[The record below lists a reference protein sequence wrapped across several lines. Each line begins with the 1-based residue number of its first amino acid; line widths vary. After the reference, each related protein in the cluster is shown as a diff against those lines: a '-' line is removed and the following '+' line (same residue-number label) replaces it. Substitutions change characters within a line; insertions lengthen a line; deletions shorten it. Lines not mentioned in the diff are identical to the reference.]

1 VAVVGSRERAQSL
14 AHLDRPP
21 ELSVGRRAV
30 DVEAVLAKPRI
41 ELLRCVEPFSL
52 VLTVDRVHELLDEP
66 ERSGRRLRDV
76 VARHD
81 TSIMLTP
88 VSSNTLF

>member
-30 DVEAVLAKPRI
+30 DVEAVLAKPCI
-41 ELLRCVEPFSL
+41 ELLRCAELSL
-52 VLTVDRVHELLDEP
+52 VLT
-66 ERSGRRLRDV
+66 
-76 VARHD
+76 
-81 TSIMLTP
+81 
-88 VSSNTLF
+88 